1 MKKFFVLLI
10 ACLMVTG
17 LSAQSIGKKTTTS
30 ASQKSTQSS
39 AATVKQ
45 GTILVNSTLTN
56 LSYNSAKA
64 GPEGNTTSYSTL
76 GLQLSGGYAYMDDLV
91 LVASAGYQNINFDD
105 SSAGVLNIVAG
116 ARYYVIPNLF
126 AGAGLSIGTLSLSNK
141 DDEEDNST
149 SGHSYGINLNVGY
162 SFFLTQN
169 IAIEPSF
176 VYNYGFA
183 NKYEDHDYDISGLT
197 LNIGFSLYF

>member
-56 LSYNSAKA
+56 LS
-64 GPEGNTTSYSTL
+64 
-76 GLQLSGGYAYMDDLV
+76 
-91 LVASAGYQNINFDD
+91 
-105 SSAGVLNIVAG
+105 
-116 ARYYVIPNLF
+116 
-126 AGAGLSIGTLSLSNK
+126 
-141 DDEEDNST
+141 
-149 SGHSYGINLNVGY
+149 
-162 SFFLTQN
+162 
-169 IAIEPSF
+169 
-176 VYNYGFA
+176 
-183 NKYEDHDYDISGLT
+183 
-197 LNIGFSLYF
+197 